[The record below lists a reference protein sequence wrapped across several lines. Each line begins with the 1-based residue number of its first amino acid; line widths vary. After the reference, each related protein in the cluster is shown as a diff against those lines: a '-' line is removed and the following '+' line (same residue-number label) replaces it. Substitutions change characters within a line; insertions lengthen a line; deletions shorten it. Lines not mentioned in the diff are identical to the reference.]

1 MNNENQIKYGN
12 EEKNIEEEKSEISD
26 EEFELFQKALSKEIV
41 LELYSLFKLFEKNG
55 LINYKIYIESI
66 TQIFKKYNK
75 DKNHNFKDIFDL
87 IFYRFQKIKCIMKND
102 KKVFYLINMV
112 PQNCIETYIIVC
124 FLTIFIKCRIIDKIK
139 LLFELTDIDDDG
151 FLNKSEIK
159 QMIST
164 INFMFCEENALINT
178 NSSIL
183 AQSLM
188 NIKVKEKLNKIMY
201 DPGNLNIVLQK
212 EKYISFDQFHNSLIK
227 IKNYKYEIIPCFMNI
242 KKCLYYKRIEKII
255 EIKSKNKHEFLRAT
269 SALSSDR
276 PNTSNPF
283 KRFKRNFSAS
293 NLGKIIKNVK
303 INNDNNKI
311 KIKKKSHLLLGIK
324 EKNKSFKELLK
335 ESTIFSDEEYKN
347 DETDNNKQ
355 NSFEEYGI
363 STASKRISFHNTTK
377 SKDKPFYIFEADFDK
392 IKKIEVEPALLR
404 FSNKNY
410 EKINFNNDNNKNNS
424 INNIINNNIEKKKK
438 ILSRYNSTL
447 SNKSKDLKLHRNT
460 FHYKQNHLST
470 KDLTKNK
477 FFGNKNEMS
486 FNKRGSIVPM
496 QIRSNLFNNFNFH
509 GEQNVNLYNQIFNS
523 NNNSKEAGHNSDKLD
538 FNINYITLSKNL
550 KDAKPDFK
558 NGKRPSSFNNNINIF
573 KKRIITKLENE
584 KINKDKKQNDI
595 NENKIVKKNNIAQN
609 VNRYRFKRKNFN
621 RTFNKFKYKKKVDN
635 KRINKY
641 LSANDIF
648 KDVDKNEE
656 KLRHERTEYFGKE
669 LIALY
674 KKMLKE
680 KKEIRAIVGKYD
692 KYDISL
698 NFFDFKKKAFPKDY
712 GKSIFSSNK
721 YY

>member
-12 EEKNIEEEKSEISD
+12 EEKNIKEENSEISD

-324 EKNKSFKELLK
+324 EKNKSFRELLK
-335 ESTIFSDEEYKN
+335 ESTIFSDDENENIQKKEEKSMDDRN
-347 DETDNNKQ
+347 LSSIT
-355 NSFEEYGI
+355 
-363 STASKRISFHNTTK
+363 KRI
-377 SKDKPFYIFEADFDK
+377 P
-392 IKKIEVEPALLR
+392 
-404 FSNKNY
+404 
-410 EKINFNNDNNKNNS
+410 
-424 INNIINNNIEKKKK
+424 
-438 ILSRYNSTL
+438 
-447 SNKSKDLKLHRNT
+447 
-460 FHYKQNHLST
+460 
-470 KDLTKNK
+470 
-477 FFGNKNEMS
+477 
-486 FNKRGSIVPM
+486 
-496 QIRSNLFNNFNFH
+496 
-509 GEQNVNLYNQIFNS
+509 
-523 NNNSKEAGHNSDKLD
+523 
-538 FNINYITLSKNL
+538 
-550 KDAKPDFK
+550 
-558 NGKRPSSFNNNINIF
+558 
-573 KKRIITKLENE
+573 
-584 KINKDKKQNDI
+584 
-595 NENKIVKKNNIAQN
+595 
-609 VNRYRFKRKNFN
+609 
-621 RTFNKFKYKKKVDN
+621 
-635 KRINKY
+635 
-641 LSANDIF
+641 
-648 KDVDKNEE
+648 
-656 KLRHERTEYFGKE
+656 
-669 LIALY
+669 
-674 KKMLKE
+674 
-680 KKEIRAIVGKYD
+680 
-692 KYDISL
+692 
-698 NFFDFKKKAFPKDY
+698 
-712 GKSIFSSNK
+712 
-721 YY
+721 YYHK